1 MRQNSQLHTHRFYKL
16 RLSGQSDHWVFQEVP
31 PVNSDKRSP
40 EQGNK
45 SYWLSKYGL
54 TSIKVFTLI
63 EEIVNRT
70 GRCDGLFAETARVHY
85 ICTQHEQILNAEA
98 TGIF

>member
-1 MRQNSQLHTHRFYKL
+1 M
-16 RLSGQSDHWVFQEVP
+16 
-31 PVNSDKRSP
+31 
-40 EQGNK
+40 
-45 SYWLSKYGL
+45 
-54 TSIKVFTLI
+54 FTLI